1 MYRSVFDG
9 DEIKIKNKIEFE
21 WKIIQNNILKSIYIL
36 IQSHV
41 AWGLGT
47 LSEFNYTSI
56 FVHFYIDNRIDPFVA
71 AEICI
76 FFPLGRWVFLAQ

>member
-1 MYRSVFDG
+1 MNP
-9 DEIKIKNKIEFE
+9 IH
-21 WKIIQNNILKSIYIL
+21 IL

-41 AWGLGT
+41 VWGLRT
-47 LSEFNYTSI
+47 LSEYNYTSI

-76 FFPLGRWVFLAQ
+76 FSHMEAEYFLAQ